1 MEIQE
6 YFWSITFHL
15 KVWSHFDAGSCPG
28 SAIGVRCRLD
38 NTVSGFIHTKN
49 ISDKNVKDP
58 SERVQ
63 VSKKS
68 NVPLNKQK
76 KDTQIS
82 LFLYQTLNGWWN
94 ALHGWY

>member
-1 MEIQE
+1 MGSQPFRHDNWISNGKTQI
-6 YFWSITFHL
+6 FSSITFHL

-63 VSKKS
+63 VSQKS
-68 NVPLNKQK
+68 NVLLN
-76 KDTQIS
+76 
-82 LFLYQTLNGWWN
+82 F
-94 ALHGWY
+94 